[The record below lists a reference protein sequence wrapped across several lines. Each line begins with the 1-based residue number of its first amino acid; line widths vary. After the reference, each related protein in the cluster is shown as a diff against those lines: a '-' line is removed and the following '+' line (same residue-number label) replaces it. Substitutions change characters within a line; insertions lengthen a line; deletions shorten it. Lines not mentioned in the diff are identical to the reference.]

1 MLAGIDIGR
10 LDVLLIF
17 EHEVVTR
24 NSINEPVSSFEE
36 WGRKFGKR
44 IWKDSPE
51 RFESKQVV
59 GSEDVVFMIRFDES
73 LTSTMRFKQY
83 GDTQYFYIRNVQG
96 WRREGY
102 SLITAERRDNQ
113 PTGE

>member
-1 MLAGIDIGR
+1 MLSGIEPGK

-17 EHEVVTR
+17 QSAVKTR
-24 NSINEPVSSFEE
+24 NDINEQVTT
-36 WGRKFGKR
+36 WTDYGKKFGKR

-51 RFESKQVV
+51 RFEAKQQV
-59 GSEDVVFMIRFDES
+59 GTEDVVFMVRFDES
-73 LTSTMRFKQY
+73 LNDTMRFRQHL
-83 GDTQYFYIRNVQG
+83 DEHYFYIRNVQN

-113 PTGE
+113 GDDE